1 MANIVNQRPIAIR
14 SFTDEDCHA
23 ITPNDLLLQR
33 TKNTIPGVVYGSD
46 DSLTKRQ
53 EVLRELEQTWWD
65 MWIVQALPHLV
76 PYKKWKQE
84 HRAMQVGDVVL
95 VLYEKKVGKGIY
107 RLGRVLDTHPD
118 EHGVVRTVTVGMR
131 KIDKREKLLP
141 YVPKPLA
148 EIRLGIQRIAVIWP
162 VEEQVPSDNRVQ
174 AREGVPEAT
183 LGEGEISPGNPEE
196 SSLTLV
202 EPKASDHQE
211 PNGQNVIEISEQ
223 NLNSRLSA
231 SR

>member
-1 MANIVNQRPIAIR
+1 MEEWTCRVGCEAGQVY
-14 SFTDEDCHA
+14 
-23 ITPNDLLLQR
+23 
-33 TKNTIPGVVYGSD
+33 PGPYS
-46 DSLTKRQ
+46 RQ
-53 EVLRELEQTWWD
+53 PVHSQLRGARHS
-65 MWIVQALPHLV
+65 VQ
-76 PYKKWKQE
+76 
-84 HRAMQVGDVVL
+84 
-95 VLYEKKVGKGIY
+95 
-107 RLGRVLDTHPD
+107 
-118 EHGVVRTVTVGMR
+118 
-131 KIDKREKLLP
+131 REKLLP

>member
-1 MANIVNQRPIAIR
+1 M
-14 SFTDEDCHA
+14 
-23 ITPNDLLLQR
+23 
-33 TKNTIPGVVYGSD
+33 
-46 DSLTKRQ
+46 
-53 EVLRELEQTWWD
+53 
-65 MWIVQALPHLV
+65 
-76 PYKKWKQE
+76 
-84 HRAMQVGDVVL
+84 
-95 VLYEKKVGKGIY
+95 
-107 RLGRVLDTHPD
+107 
-118 EHGVVRTVTVGMR
+118 
-131 KIDKREKLLP
+131 
-141 YVPKPLA
+141 
-148 EIRLGIQRIAVIWP
+148 IWP